1 MSVLTGL
8 TVHLGLGRHIQYL
21 EFNDASKALEYFFII
36 QVISVLT
43 LMCSKL
49 SIGFFLLRFF
59 QQNRNWRWA
68 IWGTM
73 AISTLTC
80 LLAVL
85 VDLFQCNPIEKNW
98 NPFIDG
104 TCHLQAGNYTGH
116 LQGVVS
122 LLADFTFA
130 ILPIFFLWKI
140 QMKKRI
146 KVAICILMGLGVFTG
161 IFAIARTVLL
171 SDLHVDDLTWSLV
184 PLSIFATLESLL
196 SIIAAT
202 IPTIQPL
209 FKKRMPIKPSYETR
223 TPETRR
229 WRPTYPQFEFETTR
243 TSVSQDRTKSV
254 TRPWPS
260 DASSDIGVPLQE
272 RKASTVSERLA
283 SQSTSPFEEV

>member
-1 MSVLTGL
+1 MAVLTGL

-21 EFNDASKALEYFFII
+21 AFDNATKALEYFFII
-36 QVISVLT
+36 EVISMLT
-43 LMCSKL
+43 LMFSKL

-73 AISTLTC
+73 AISTVTC
-80 LLAVL
+80 LLGAL
-85 VDLFQCNPIEKNW
+85 VALFQCNPIKKMW

-104 TCHLQAGNYTGH
+104 TCHPQAGNYTSH

-130 ILPIFFLWKI
+130 ILPVFFLWKV
-140 QMKKRI
+140 QMKRRI
-146 KVAICILMGLGVFTG
+146 KFAICILMGLGVFTG

-171 SDLHVDDLTWSLV
+171 GDLNNDDLTWSLV

-223 TPETRR
+223 SWETRR
-229 WRPTYPQFEFETTR
+229 WRPTYPQLEIDGTQN
-243 TSVSQDRTKSV
+243 SVSQDQSRSA

-260 DASSDIGVPLQE
+260 GASSDINVPLQE
-272 RKASTVSERLA
+272 RKTSTVSE
-283 SQSTSPFEEV
+283 QPVSPIEEV

>member
-1 MSVLTGL
+1 M
-8 TVHLGLGRHIQYL
+8 
-21 EFNDASKALEYFFII
+21 
-36 QVISVLT
+36 LT

-73 AISTLTC
+73 IVSTVTC
-80 LLAVL
+80 LLGAL
-85 VDLFQCNPIEKNW
+85 VTLFQCNPIKKSW
-98 NPFIDG
+98 NPFVEG
-104 TCHLQAGNYTGH
+104 TCHLQAGNYTAH

-130 ILPIFFLWKI
+130 ILPVFFLWKV
-140 QMKKRI
+140 QMKRRI
-146 KVAICILMGLGVFTG
+146 KAAICVLMGLGVFTG
-161 IFAIARTVLL
+161 IFATARTVLL
-171 SDLHVDDLTWSLV
+171 SDLDNDDLTWSLV

-209 FKKRMPIKPSYETR
+209 FRKRMPVKPSYETR
-223 TPETRR
+223 SRETRR
-229 WRPTYPQFEFETTR
+229 WRPTYPQLDIERTR
-243 TSVSQDRTKSV
+243 NSVSQDRSRSA

-260 DASSDIGVPLQE
+260 ATSSDINVPLQE
-272 RKASTVSERLA
+272 RKASTVSE
-283 SQSTSPFEEV
+283 QPISPIEEV